1 MIRRPPRSTRTDT
14 LFPYTTLFRS
24 VGVRLSP
31 FGTTN
36 NSGEQDPVPLYS
48 HAISS
53 LAELGPAYLHLIEG
67 RANLAP
73 KPYVSPADPRSA
85 SEFFRPLW
93 AGSLLAAGGS
103 DPAPH
108 ERAVRKCH
116 AAALD
121 FGRPVI
127 DNT

>member
-1 MIRRPPRSTRTDT
+1 MRIRDWSQDVCSSDLVGAER
-14 LFPYTTLFRS
+14 

-53 LAELGPAYLHLIEG
+53 LAELGPAYLPLIEG
-67 RANLAP
+67 RANLGP
-73 KPYVSPADPRSA
+73 KPDGSPADTRSA

-93 AGSLLAAGGS
+93 AGALIAARAGRRGVGEGGG
-103 DPAPH
+103 
-108 ERAVRKCH
+108 RAVRS
-116 AAALD
+116 
-121 FGRPVI
+121 R
-127 DNT
+127 

>member
-67 RANLAP
+67 RANPGP
-73 KPYVSPADPRSA
+73 KPDGSPADTRPA
-85 SEFFRPLW
+85 TQFFRPLW
-93 AGSLLAAGGS
+93 AGPPIAAGGS
-103 DPAPH
+103 NPALARSTV
-108 ERAVRKCH
+108 RARHDH
-116 AAALD
+116 AHALGGH
-121 FGRPVI
+121 F
-127 DNT
+127 T

>member
-67 RANLAP
+67 RANLGP
-73 KPYVSPADPRSA
+73 KPDGSPADTRSA

-93 AGSLLAAGGS
+93 AGALIAAGGS
-103 DPAPH
+103 DRAE
-108 ERAVRKCH
+108 ERRVGTQGVST
-116 AAALD
+116 
-121 FGRPVI
+121 GRSRG
-127 DNT
+127 